1 MCDVGKRTEKIN
13 AKCVQV
19 KKMDNVSPLATNSR
33 VFWEIPKPKKQAA
46 HRLFCFPFS
55 GGSPQYFREWCDLVP
70 DTLEI
75 CILSAPGKG
84 RRVTEAPVD
93 SMDELVDQ
101 ILSQKSIFQE
111 KEFSFFGH
119 SMGAWVAAETCWQLL
134 DQGCALPRQFIVSG
148 SIPLCF
154 KRLPP
159 YVHQMTDDD
168 LINEL
173 KILGGTPE
181 ELLNDRKFIS
191 SFLPGIRADFKIFEL
206 HTHRHS
212 RALPVNLSIWSG
224 IDDPRV
230 PVSLGQYWKM
240 IVQGKANESFFPGG
254 HMFID
259 AAQSRSECLDELS
272 NLFEKVPVF

>member
-1 MCDVGKRTEKIN
+1 MRMHKSEK
-13 AKCVQV
+13 
-19 KKMDNVSPLATNSR
+19 MENVSSVGLNR
-33 VFWEIPKPKKQAA
+33 KVFWDIPVPKKSAT

-70 DTLEI
+70 DTLEV
-75 CILSAPGKG
+75 CVLNAPGKG
-84 RRVTEAPVD
+84 RRVAELPLD
-93 SMDELVDQ
+93 SMDDLVAEIMQQQD
-101 ILSQKSIFQE
+101 IFYE

-119 SMGAWVAAETCWQLL
+119 SMGAWVAAETCWRLL
-134 DQGCALPRQFIVSG
+134 DQGKALPVQFIVSG

-154 KRLPP
+154 KRFPP
-159 YVHQMTDDD
+159 YVHQMTDDE

-173 KILGGTPE
+173 KVLGGTPE
-181 ELLNDRKFIS
+181 ELLNDRKFMG

-206 HTHRHS
+206 HVNQHS
-212 RALPVNLSIWSG
+212 KTLPVNLSIWSG

-240 IVQGKANESFFPGG
+240 IAQGEANESFFSGG

-259 AAQSRSECLDELS
+259 AAQSRAECLSELRS
-272 NLFEKVPVF
+272 LF

>member
-1 MCDVGKRTEKIN
+1 ME
-13 AKCVQV
+13 
-19 KKMDNVSPLATNSR
+19 NVSSADFKGK
-33 VFWEIPKPKKQAA
+33 VFWDIPVPKKSAT

-70 DTLEI
+70 ATLEI
-75 CILSAPGKG
+75 CVLSAPGKG
-84 RRVTEAPVD
+84 CRVAEMPLE
-93 SMDELVDQ
+93 SMDEL
-101 ILSQKSIFQE
+101 IEEIMRQKEIFWE

-119 SMGAWVAAETCWQLL
+119 SMGAWVAAETCWRLL
-134 DQGCALPRQFIVSG
+134 DQGCVLPRQFIVSG

-159 YVHQMTDDD
+159 YVHQMADDD

-181 ELLNDRKFIS
+181 ALLEDRKFMS

-212 RALPVNLSIWSG
+212 RALPVDLSVWSG
-224 IDDPRV
+224 IEDPRV

-240 IVQGKANESFFPGG
+240 IVSGNANERFFPGG

-259 AAQSRSECLDELS
+259 RGQSRSECIDELS
-272 NLFEKVPVF
+272 NLFEKFAVV